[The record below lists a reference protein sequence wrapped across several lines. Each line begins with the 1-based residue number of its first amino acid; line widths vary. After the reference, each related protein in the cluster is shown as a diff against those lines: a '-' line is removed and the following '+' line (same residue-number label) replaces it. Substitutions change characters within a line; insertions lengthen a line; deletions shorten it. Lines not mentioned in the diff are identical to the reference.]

1 MQGWRLAFGSL
12 PVARRGAIVRPMMR
26 AVFAV
31 IVRMTAAASAVLAVG
46 CDALSE
52 FGTGDDSIY
61 RGEVIGSDSEDG
73 QSSFIRQGFP
83 SHTRL
88 DMTFDTARASAYA
101 DPGQPLEPAG
111 TIDTYV
117 CGVDDSPC
125 PEAERT
131 PGSFRGSALE
141 LIPNLTHDALSEYEF
156 PGGGR
161 RRSYIFVSRF
171 ELADELASRQGAA
184 MVFVS
189 LMDDGGVELRVIAPA
204 ELAADGSVASSGLF
218 GVFVLKRQS
227 L

>member
-1 MQGWRLAFGSL
+1 MTRTSFAVTMTMIAATCAVFGS
-12 PVARRGAIVRPMMR
+12 
-26 AVFAV
+26 
-31 IVRMTAAASAVLAVG
+31 G

-52 FGTGDDSIY
+52 FDTGDDAIY

-83 SHTRL
+83 SHTRM
-88 DMTFDTARASAYA
+88 DMTFEPTKASAYA
-101 DPGQPLEPAG
+101 DPGEPLEPAG

-117 CGVDDSPC
+117 CGVDHSPC
-125 PEAERT
+125 PADARM
-131 PGSFRGSALE
+131 PGSFRGAALE
-141 LIPNLTHDALSEYEF
+141 LIPNLTHDALSEYDF

-161 RRSYIFVSRF
+161 LRSYIFVSRF

-189 LMDDGGVELRVIAPA
+189 LMDNGGVELRVISPA

-218 GVFVLKRQS
+218 GVFVLKRHS

>member
-1 MQGWRLAFGSL
+1 MT
-12 PVARRGAIVRPMMR
+12 R
-26 AVFAV
+26 ASFAV
-31 IVRMTAAASAVLAVG
+31 TMTMTTAAWAVLGSG

-52 FGTGDDSIY
+52 FDTGDDSIY

-83 SHTRL
+83 SHTRM
-88 DMTFDTARASAYA
+88 DMTFDPTRASAYA
-101 DPGQPLEPAG
+101 DPGEPLEPAG

-117 CGVDDSPC
+117 CGVADSPC
-125 PEAERT
+125 PDAERI
-131 PGSFRGSALE
+131 PGSFRNSALE

-161 RRSYIFVSRF
+161 LRSYIFVSRF
-171 ELADELASRQGAA
+171 EVADELASRPGAA

-189 LMDDGGVELRVIAPA
+189 LMDNGGVELRAISPS
-204 ELAADGSVASSGLF
+204 ELASDGSMASAGLF
-218 GVFVLKRQS
+218 GVFVLKRHS